1 MRDVEHGE
9 RSSGY
14 WYGDDD
20 DARRRRAVALLQ
32 SFRLYR
38 SAESAMRRRTRREMG
53 MGENDLLALRYLL
66 KAAREDRLVSPH
78 ELSRYLGVSTASM
91 TALVDRL
98 VRSGHV
104 RREPHPRD
112 RRSVI
117 VVPTPETDEDVRRT
131 LGGMHARMLDAVI
144 DMSPEE
150 SRIVAECLERLQA
163 AVDSVHPVEG
173 GAEDAPGD
181 APPAQTTS

>member
-1 MRDVEHGE
+1 MKHGE

-38 SAESAMRRRTRREMG
+38 AAESAMRRRTRSEMR

-66 KAAREDRLVSPH
+66 KANREERLVSPH
-78 ELSRYLGVSTASM
+78 ELARYLGVSTASM
-91 TALVDRL
+91 TAMVDRL

-104 RREPHPRD
+104 RKEPHPSD
-112 RRSVI
+112 RRSVV
-117 VVPTPETDEDVRRT
+117 VVPTPESDDDVRRT
-131 LGGMHARMLDAVI
+131 LGQMHTRMLDAVI

-150 SRIVAECLERLQA
+150 SRIVVECLERLQA
-163 AVDSVHPVEG
+163 ALDSVHP
-173 GAEDAPGD
+173 AEDAAKKPM
-181 APPAQTTS
+181 PADTTMG

>member
-1 MRDVEHGE
+1 VKHGE

-20 DARRRRAVALLQ
+20 DTRRRRAVALLQ

-38 SAESAMRRRTRREMG
+38 AAESAMRRRTRSEMR

-66 KAAREDRLVSPH
+66 KANREERLVSPH
-78 ELSRYLGVSTASM
+78 EPARYLGVSTASM
-91 TALVDRL
+91 TAMVDRL

-104 RREPHPRD
+104 RREPHPSD
-112 RRSVI
+112 RRSVV
-117 VVPTPETDEDVRRT
+117 VVPTPETDDDVRRT
-131 LGGMHARMLDAVI
+131 LGEMHTRILDAVI

-150 SRIVAECLERLQA
+150 SRIVVECLERLQA
-163 AVDSVHPVEG
+163 ALDSVHPAEG
-173 GAEDAPGD
+173 ATKKPI
-181 APPAQTTS
+181 PADTTRG